1 MHIVFANQYYPPDV
15 APTGVM
21 LEAVATE
28 LARCGHA
35 VTVLAA
41 TGGYG
46 GSGDGVEKTGG
57 EAGVRVKRMKALSF
71 GRASKLAKLLDY
83 ASYYVAMVPRLLMV
97 GPRPDVMVALTTPPF
112 LSVLVRVASW
122 LRGARHAHWVMDVYP
137 DVMLGHGM
145 IREGGMV
152 HRMLRGVARFGF
164 GGRRSVAVLGLG
176 PDMAEK
182 LAAYCGAGRKAEW
195 VALWETAG
203 RTAGDGEME
212 TLRKARGWGD
222 GETVFLYSGNMGL
235 GHCFGDVI
243 AAGRRLS
250 GEGVRLAFFGRGGRR
265 REVEMAVKEGEW
277 ENAVPTLGDYVAQ
290 GDLPAHLASG
300 DVHLASLDP
309 RWDGTMVPSKLQG
322 IFFSGRPVLFTGSAS
337 CSIGR
342 WILESGAGWVCA
354 PGDAEAHVAAMRE
367 ALDPGVRT
375 RMGAAARA
383 YAERHFNRTV
393 NAARVAAVLTG
404 VNPELSRNLCYP
416 QPDQESKHPVRKVS
430 SISGISSWF
439 AETSSCNCI
448 KRSRPRR
455 RMK

>member
-1 MHIVFANQYYPPDV
+1 ME
-15 APTGVM
+15 
-21 LEAVATE
+21 LE
-28 LARCGHA
+28 RRGHL

-46 GSGDGVEKTGG
+46 GSGGSGEKTGG
-57 EAGVRVKRMKALSF
+57 DVGVRVRRMKALSF
-71 GRASKLAKLLDY
+71 GRASKVAKLLDY

-145 IREGGMV
+145 IREGGLV
-152 HRMLRGVARFGF
+152 HRMLGGVARFGF

-182 LAAYCGAGRKAEW
+182 LGVYCGAGRKAEW

-203 RTAGDGEME
+203 RTAGAEE
-212 TLRKARGWGD
+212 TQALRKARGWGD

-265 REVEMAVKEGEW
+265 REVEMAVREGEW
-277 ENAVPTLGDYVAQ
+277 GGAVPAMGDYVAQ
-290 GDLPAHLASG
+290 EELPAHLASG

-322 IFFSGRPVLFTGSAS
+322 IFFSGRPVLFTGSATS
-337 CSIGR
+337 SIGR

-354 PGDAEAHVAAMRE
+354 PGDEEAHVAAMRE
-367 ALDPGVRT
+367 ARDPGVRAK
-375 RMGAAARA
+375 MGAAARA
-383 YAERHFNRTV
+383 YAERHFNRAINV
-393 NAARVAAVLTG
+393 PRVAEILTG
-404 VNPELSRNLCYP
+404 GVER
-416 QPDQESKHPVRKVS
+416 
-430 SISGISSWF
+430 
-439 AETSSCNCI
+439 
-448 KRSRPRR
+448 
-455 RMK
+455 

>member
-1 MHIVFANQYYPPDV
+1 
-15 APTGVM
+15 M

-28 LARCGHA
+28 LVRRGHA

-57 EAGVRVKRMKALSF
+57 EAGVRVRRMKALSF
-71 GRASKLAKLLDY
+71 GRASKLAKVLDY
-83 ASYYVAMVPRLLMV
+83 ASYYLGMVPRLVMV

-152 HRMLRGVARFGF
+152 HRLLCGVARFGF
-164 GGRRSVAVLGLG
+164 GGSRSVAVLGLG

-182 LAAYCGAGRKAEW
+182 LAAYCADGRKPEW

-203 RTAGDGEME
+203 RTAGDGETE
-212 TLRKARGWGD
+212 ALRKARGWGE

-265 REVEMAVKEGEW
+265 REVEMAVGVGEW
-277 ENAVPTLGDYVAQ
+277 GGAVPVMGDYVSQ
-290 GDLPAHLASG
+290 EELPAHLASG

-322 IFFSGRPVLFTGSAS
+322 IFFSGRPVLFTGSATS
-337 CSIGR
+337 SIGR

-354 PGDAEAHVAAMRE
+354 PGDGEAHVAAMRE
-367 ALDPGVRT
+367 ARDLGVRT

-383 YAERHFNRTV
+383 YAERHFNRAINV
-393 NAARVAAVLTG
+393 PRVAEILSAGRSGAEPDAVSAG
-404 VNPELSRNLCYP
+404 E
-416 QPDQESKHPVRKVS
+416 
-430 SISGISSWF
+430 
-439 AETSSCNCI
+439 
-448 KRSRPRR
+448 
-455 RMK
+455 

>member
-1 MHIVFANQYYPPDV
+1 MNIVFANQYYPPDV

-28 LARCGHA
+28 LVRCGHT

-46 GSGDGVEKTGG
+46 GGGGVEAKAGG
-57 EAGVRVKRMKALSF
+57 EAGVRVRRMKALSF
-71 GRASKLAKLLDY
+71 GRASKVAKVLDY

-97 GPRPDVMVALTTPPF
+97 TPRPDVIVALTTPPF

-152 HRMLRGVARFGF
+152 HRLLCWVARFGF
-164 GGRRSVAVLGLG
+164 GGKRSVAVLGLG

-182 LAAYCGAGRKAEW
+182 LAAYCAAGRKVDW
-195 VALWETAG
+195 VALWQTAG

-212 TLRKARGWGD
+212 ALRKVRGWGD

-243 AAGRRLS
+243 AAGRRLR

-265 REVEMAVKEGEW
+265 REVEAAVKEGEW
-277 ENAVPTLGDYVAQ
+277 GEAVPAMGDYVAQ
-290 GDLPAHLASG
+290 EELPAHLASG

-322 IFFSGRPVLFTGSAS
+322 IFFSGRPVLFTGSATS
-337 CSIGR
+337 SIGR

-354 PGDAEAHVAAMRE
+354 PGDVGAHEAAMRE
-367 ALDPGVRT
+367 ALDPGVRA

-383 YAERHFNRTV
+383 YAERHFNRGINV
-393 NAARVAAVLTG
+393 PRVAGILTQS
-404 VNPELSRNLCYP
+404 E
-416 QPDQESKHPVRKVS
+416 
-430 SISGISSWF
+430 
-439 AETSSCNCI
+439 
-448 KRSRPRR
+448 
-455 RMK
+455 